1 MKRLILDIETAPNKV
16 YTWGLYNQNIGINQ
30 IDEPGYI
37 LCWAAKWHGQKKIY
51 FSSLYDHNKEY
62 MLGTIYD
69 LLNEA
74 DALIHYNGQRFDI
87 PTLNQE
93 FIMEGWTMPSPSIH
107 IDLLKTARKQ
117 FRLPSNKLSYVAH
130 YLKLGE
136 KPSSS
141 NMELWKSCMNGEA
154 KAWKEMK
161 KYNINDVVLTEK
173 VYDKLLPW
181 ISNHPN
187 HALFSKVG
195 GVVCPTCGSQHL
207 QKRGVTRTK
216 TMSYQRYHCQ
226 DCGAWSRD
234 RLANREGNKNT
245 LVGL

>member
-1 MKRLILDIETAPNKV
+1 
-16 YTWGLYNQNIGINQ
+16 
-30 IDEPGYI
+30 
-37 LCWAAKWHGQKKIY
+37 
-51 FSSLYDHNKEY
+51 
-62 MLGTIYD
+62 
-69 LLNEA
+69 
-74 DALIHYNGQRFDI
+74 
-87 PTLNQE
+87 
-93 FIMEGWTMPSPSIH
+93 
-107 IDLLKTARKQ
+107 LKTARKQ

-161 KYNINDVVLTEK
+161 KYNINDVILTEK

-187 HALFSKVG
+187 HALFNKVNAI
-195 GVVCPTCGSQHL
+195 VCPTCGSQHL
-207 QKRGVTRTK
+207 QRRGITRTK

-226 DCGAWSRD
+226 NCGAWSRD
-234 RLANREGNKNT
+234 RLANREDNENT